1 MTAVI
6 EALTFQS
13 RVCHSVKCVIQF
25 FFSSISNNHFFVC
38 LSGLYITSILIRILQ
53 FLGSQRSLVGQ
64 MSGIN
69 SAEESRVEMLARYH
83 VSNKKNYIARQPLVQ

>member
-13 RVCHSVKCVIQF
+13 RVCHSVKCVILF
-25 FFSSISNNHFFVC
+25 FFFSISNNHFFVC

-83 VSNKKNYIARQPLVQ
+83 VSNEKNYIARQPLVQ